1 MDFSGKHVVVT
12 GASSGIG
19 LATARLVHARG
30 AAVCL
35 VARRA
40 ELLEQECDKLGEQA
54 TFAAADVGDKPALLA
69 ALDLASRQ
77 SGPIDALFLNAGF
90 GGAFSPL
97 SNYSDNQFDA
107 VMRVNATSAF
117 WAIRQ
122 VAPAMVARRSG
133 AILLTGSLASAR
145 GMANNIAYVASKH
158 AVLGIARAAAL
169 ELAPHGVRVN
179 CLIPGFIATQ
189 MLAEL
194 PDDHKKTLEARV
206 PQRRMGTAEETAEVA
221 AFLLSDAASHVTGQD
236 WAVDGGVLESI
247 EV

>member
-1 MDFSGKHVVVT
+1 MDFNGKHVVVT

-30 AAVCL
+30 AAVAL
-35 VARRA
+35 IARRA
-40 ELLEQECDKLGEQA
+40 ELLEQACDKLGERA
-54 TFAAADVGDKPALLA
+54 TFAVADVGDQQALLA
-69 ALDLASRQ
+69 ALDQAIRQ

-90 GGAFSPL
+90 GGGFAPL
-97 SNYSDNQFDA
+97 TEYADAQFDA
-107 VMRVNATSAF
+107 VMRVNATSVF
-117 WAIRQ
+117 WAIRH
-122 VAPAMVARRSG
+122 VAPAMVERHSG

-179 CLIPGFIATQ
+179 CLIPGFIATP
-189 MLAEL
+189 MLVEL
-194 PDDHKKTLEARV
+194 PDEQKQTLEARV
-206 PQRRMGTAEETAEVA
+206 PQRRMGTAEETAEIA